1 MLNLNELK
9 ILLQSHNQCL
19 VPGPFLGVVGG
30 AGVVVDDPDDDV
42 LELEIDL

>member
-1 MLNLNELK
+1 MLKFKRVENTSTE
-9 ILLQSHNQCL
+9 SQCF